1 MPVSVALMR
10 KLSEMDPSLREAFFL
25 LLEEMERQRERL
37 ERQVTKD
44 EFNELKAVVAELLAS
59 HQRAEAR
66 LERLEKAVAELTE
79 AQKQAEAR
87 LTHLETT
94 VAQLIE
100 AQKQAEARLTH
111 LETTVAQLI
120 EAQKQAEARLT
131 RLETTVAQLVEAQ
144 KRTEEEIRQLARR
157 VDFLHERLEGLSDT
171 VGYTLENRAYVALP
185 RLLAQEGI
193 QVEGRLIR
201 KYVQIRKKTRQV
213 NIWGYGRR
221 NGIRVLILGEA
232 KVRPSQKDVDRFV
245 KMAQALEEQEGMLTV
260 RLFVAH
266 DFQPAVEAYLRELG
280 ILPIW
285 SYELESA

>member
-59 HQRAEAR
+59 HQRAEGR

-87 LTHLETT
+87 LTRLETT

-111 LETTVAQLI
+111 LETTVAQL
-120 EAQKQAEARLT
+120 
-131 RLETTVAQLVEAQ
+131 VEAQ
-144 KRTEEEIRQLARR
+144 KRTEEEIRQLAQR

-245 KMAQALEEQEGMLTV
+245 KMAQALEEQEGMPTV